1 MCTKQMS
8 IVAGAVY
15 LSISLERKSRV
26 LSDAQRYMMLKNKKI
41 SPCAYDL
48 SVLERKGKLILPI
61 IYGVEM

>member
-1 MCTKQMS
+1 MTFMND
-8 IVAGAVY
+8 AGGGHDEYRAIP
-15 LSISLERKSRV
+15 LL
-26 LSDAQRYMMLKNKKI
+26 LLLLMLKNKKI